1 MTLLPT
7 TGKYLIHRELNFASS
22 FENWPMYNSVFSDV
36 AFKLT
41 PSNRLFH
48 FDDDGHFILDQPLDF
63 EDTPVHRLSVK
74 AFNPRGNPSDLTT
87 TMDMTIRV
95 SNINEAPVF
104 SKYVP
109 PSNPIPEN
117 DETVIGQDGGR
128 VKFTD
133 PDGTRSFQFYIEDAA
148 GFFDID
154 QTGYIKPI
162 ATIDREYGCINRV
175 DGYRPGYHLVHVW
188 VEDVCPDDVSN
199 CSIKQSEQVPVYV
212 SITFLIQ
219 PIYWQKLNVFI
230 RFQSTMKMIIKH
242 LLISWKLNLKDF
254 VKMKISSIQ

>member
-1 MTLLPT
+1 
-7 TGKYLIHRELNFASS
+7 
-22 FENWPMYNSVFSDV
+22 MYNFIFSDV
-36 AFKLT
+36 AFQLT

-48 FDDDGHFILDQPLDF
+48 FDSDGNFILDQPLDF

-87 TMDMTIRV
+87 TMEMTIRV

-117 DETVIGQDGGR
+117 DESVIGQDGGR

-133 PDGTRSFQFYIEDAA
+133 PDGTRSFQFNIEDAA

-154 QTGYIKPI
+154 QTGGIKPI
-162 ATIDREYGCINRV
+162 ATIDREYGCINLV
-175 DGYRPGYHLVHVW
+175 DGYKPGYHLVHVW
-188 VEDVCPDDVSN
+188 VEDVCPADVSN
-199 CSIKQSEQVPVYV
+199 CSIKQSERVPVYV
-212 SITFLIQ
+212 SIKFLIQ
-219 PIYWQKLNVFI
+219 LICNLQIVNKKLNVFY
-230 RFQSTMKMIIKH
+230 
-242 LLISWKLNLKDF
+242 
-254 VKMKISSIQ
+254 

>member
-1 MTLLPT
+1 
-7 TGKYLIHRELNFASS
+7 
-22 FENWPMYNSVFSDV
+22 MYNSVFSDV

-117 DETVIGQDGGR
+117 DESVIARNTNIVQ
-128 VKFTD
+128 
-133 PDGTRSFQFYIEDAA
+133 E
-148 GFFDID
+148 FDTLICSHL
-154 QTGYIKPI
+154 
-162 ATIDREYGCINRV
+162 CIFV
-175 DGYRPGYHLVHVW
+175 LK
-188 VEDVCPDDVSN
+188 SL
-199 CSIKQSEQVPVYV
+199 SIGKTHRD
-212 SITFLIQ
+212 ILNFLTTKKVQ
-219 PIYWQKLNVFI
+219 A
-230 RFQSTMKMIIKH
+230 SH
-242 LLISWKLNLKDF
+242 
-254 VKMKISSIQ
+254 